1 MYIHTYTHIYSLE
14 YSIYLSVKYDN
25 GDVNLVT
32 SPSSIVSK
40 SFNKDCLEHIK
51 CNERNF

>member
-1 MYIHTYTHIYSLE
+1 MYTHPHTHTYIYSLK

-32 SPSSIVSK
+32 SLSIVSK
-40 SFNKDCLEHIK
+40 
-51 CNERNF
+51 